1 MSDNFKYRPGLN
13 SVGNYQVSGIPF
25 VTGNMSINANTAAPV
40 VITFPSVTQRI
51 HVHNNDATNGLRVG
65 FSANGVSGSS
75 ARNYWL
81 VEPHTNS
88 GKNNDYIELRVKT
101 DKIYLLSNTA
111 SAVSGVYV
119 AAELTGITK
128 NDVGFDL
135 AASYSGS
142 AGIG

>member
-1 MSDNFKYRPGLN
+1 MSENFIYKAGLHN
-13 SVGNYQVSGIPF
+13 VGSYQVSGIPF
-25 VTGNMSINANTAAPV
+25 VTGNMNINANTAAPI

-75 ARNYWL
+75 AGNYWL
-81 VEPHTNS
+81 VEPHTNN

-101 DKIYLLSNTA
+101 DKIYLLSNTT
-111 SAVSGVYV
+111 SAVSGAYV
-119 AAELTGITK
+119 AAELTGIQHA
-128 NDVGFDL
+128 DL
-135 AASYSGS
+135 SVAYSGS